1 MRDVLDADQAAARL
15 GVPVI
20 KLRALIRS
28 GELYA
33 QRRADRWFV
42 PVAEVRRLE
51 GLPRPNGRP
60 YSAQAAWPL
69 LALLSGERPSGLSA
83 PRLSQLRRHLR
94 ESDPVELAG
103 RLRHRARR
111 QLVFVHPSQLELL
124 AGDPRVV
131 PSGWGVAEQAG
142 VPLLAADDVPMEL
155 YIAQR
160 DLAAVREQYLIA
172 DADEAA
178 NAVLRV
184 VGDRIA
190 VPQVDGV
197 AAAPVVALDLL
208 EAGDPRAV
216 EAARQMFARLVQAYR
231 GR

>member
-1 MRDVLDADQAAARL
+1 
-15 GVPVI
+15 
-20 KLRALIRS
+20 
-28 GELYA
+28 
-33 QRRADRWFV
+33 
-42 PVAEVRRLE
+42 
-51 GLPRPNGRP
+51 
-60 YSAQAAWPL
+60 
-69 LALLSGERPSGLSA
+69 
-83 PRLSQLRRHLR
+83 
-94 ESDPVELAG
+94 
-103 RLRHRARR
+103 
-111 QLVFVHPSQLELL
+111 
-124 AGDPRVV
+124 
-131 PSGWGVAEQAG
+131 
-142 VPLLAADDVPMEL
+142 PLLAADDVPMEL

-190 VPQVDGV
+190 VPQADGV